1 MHTPT
6 QTTKNRGWVNV
17 IVHPIPLKNLGMHET
32 VGHFGNVRIVRPQV
46 NGEGK
51 THYNF
56 DTYGHYWGGEL
67 LK

>member
-1 MHTPT
+1 M
-6 QTTKNRGWVNV
+6 NV

-56 DTYGHYWGGEL
+56 DTYGNYLGHD
-67 LK
+67 